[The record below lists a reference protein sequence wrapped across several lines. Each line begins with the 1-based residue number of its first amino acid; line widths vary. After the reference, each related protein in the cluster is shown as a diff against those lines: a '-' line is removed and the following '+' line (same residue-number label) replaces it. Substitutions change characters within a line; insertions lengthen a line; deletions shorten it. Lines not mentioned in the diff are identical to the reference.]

1 MLLSPIDLQILVRFR
16 DGLTQAQ
23 IGNDLGIEQPAVSKA
38 IRAAEARLG
47 LALVQTEGRRL
58 VLTSVGRELAGAGT
72 SVLMQLQSIDDL
84 VASLR
89 TGRSGHTRI
98 VASSTPGTYLLPA
111 LIARFLQEHPDAQI
125 DIEVISM
132 VQLWD
137 AFVSGGYDIALTPR
151 QPFDERFRVE
161 PVYVDPVRFFTAPAH
176 RFAGRKDVGMNELRG
191 EQLVGKFAEAYWDHV
206 YYDLRQ
212 RGDSFV
218 KTLELS
224 SAEAVKRIVASGVG
238 VGMLFA
244 SSLQAEVERGEL
256 IALNVPE
263 PQYAQTYFLVR
274 RQTGST
280 PLADGVCDF
289 LKARWGPIQGP

>member
-1 MLLSPIDLQILVRFR
+1 MLLNPIDLEILVRFR
-16 DGLTQAQ
+16 NGLTQAQ

-38 IRAAEARLG
+38 IRAAEGRLG

-58 VLTSVGRELAGAGT
+58 ALTSVGRELAGAGAA
-72 SVLMQLQSIDDL
+72 VLMQMQSLDDL

-89 TGRSGHTRI
+89 AGRSGTR
-98 VASSTPGTYLLPA
+98 ASLPRA
-111 LIARFLQEHPDAQI
+111 RRVLPVPPLIARFLQENTEAYI

-137 AFVSGGYDIALTPR
+137 AFLSGGFDLALTPR
-151 QPFDERFRVE
+151 QPFDDRVSVE
-161 PVYVDPVRFFTAPAH
+161 PVYVDRVRFFTSPSH
-176 RFAGRKDVGMNELRG
+176 RFAGRGEVSIGELRD
-191 EQLVGKFAEAYWDHV
+191 EQLVGKFAEAFWDHV

-212 RGDSFV
+212 RGDTFA

-244 SSLQAEVERGEL
+244 SSLHGEVERGDL

-263 PQYAQTYFLVR
+263 PRYEQTYFFVR
-274 RQTGST
+274 PRTGST
-280 PLADGVCDF
+280 PLAERLCDF
-289 LKARWGPIQGP
+289 LKARWGPIQGA